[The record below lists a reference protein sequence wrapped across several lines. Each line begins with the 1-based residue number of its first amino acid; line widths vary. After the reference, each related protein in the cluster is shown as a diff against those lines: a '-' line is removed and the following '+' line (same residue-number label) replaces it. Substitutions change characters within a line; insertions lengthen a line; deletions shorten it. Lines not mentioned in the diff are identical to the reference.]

1 MLGQVIVESQNSGA
15 EVFSAIFVIASLGWF
30 IFVIWWMVSM
40 KNEIQRIRQ
49 TIEHRVYD
57 FDHDEDEGPS

>member
-1 MLGQVIVESQNSGA
+1 
-15 EVFSAIFVIASLGWF
+15 
-30 IFVIWWMVSM
+30 MVSM

-57 FDHDEDEGPS
+57 FDQDEDELGS

>member
-1 MLGQVIVESQNSGA
+1 MLGQFVESQDSGA
-15 EVFSAIFVIASLGWF
+15 AVLSAIFVIASLAWF
-30 IFVIWWMVSM
+30 AFVVWWMVSM

-57 FDHDEDEGPS
+57 FDQDDDESGS